1 MVARGQIHWADLGEP
16 WGRRP
21 FCVVTRDPALPVL
34 DAVTVAPLTRTIR
47 GIASEVIV
55 GDAEGLPARSAV
67 SCDNL
72 MTVSKALL
80 DPDPAG
86 RIAWMGVIELD
97 HALRYALGIRF

>member
-34 DAVTVAPLTRTIR
+34 DAITVAPLTRTIR
-47 GIASEVIV
+47 GIASEVVV
-55 GDAEGLPARSAV
+55 GAAEGLPAHSVV

-72 MTVSKALL
+72 MTVPKALL

-86 RIAWMGVIELD
+86 QLAGMGEVDLD